1 MIISPGTLQT
11 LVSGRPTV
19 RSTTILFPAISLIQ
33 CGTPACSVSC
43 LINLSSAR
51 LFLGITCEML
61 AILSGRGGERRFDIC
76 CRYVHCILEKMQL
89 AGRRRQIHYKMLVF
103 TEDLHTLI
111 LGPQNS
117 RSLTSCLGPCQC
129 SMLDLW
135 AYYSLCFSP
144 GTARA

>member
-103 TEDLHTLI
+103 PEDLHTLI
-111 LGPQNS
+111 LGPS
-117 RSLTSCLGPCQC
+117 KLAFTHVLLRPV
-129 SMLDLW
+129 SMLY
-135 AYYSLCFSP
+135 A
-144 GTARA
+144 